1 MCRIISFN
9 ADLGEMKLKDIF
21 PMYYA
26 PDKEEFDEMWK
37 GSIIVFDAN
46 VLLNLYRYSIKTSDL
61 ILNIMDRLSDKL
73 WIPYQVALEYQANR
87 QKVIYEQKEAYTQ
100 VKNVVCKEFEEML
113 DHLSIGLKKYYKR
126 HPIIETA
133 NITTKIENLKSEVI
147 QELEEQE
154 LKHPNYNEDD
164 KIRSFIDKH
173 FDGKIGTPYSET
185 ELSEIYREGEQ
196 RYKSKRPPGYK
207 DMSEKKDQRRFH
219 KGLIIESQYG
229 DLIVWKQ
236 ILDMAQQKNK
246 SVILITDDNKEDWW
260 QRESGKTIGPR
271 VELTDEF
278 TQYTKQ
284 KFYMYES
291 YKFIE
296 YAQKFLNQ
304 QVDKEAVKEAQNL
317 KYTVDLKKDDVKF
330 TFNHMDLKKDDFLK
344 LLAVLDGYFKD
355 PVNSSRL
362 DKSEKSPEY
371 LIDEQVLHHRWGVG
385 TVVNVIGKGRDQ
397 EVNILFPEPYGLRR
411 LLAAHAPLE
420 KIPSHLDMENPLLN
434 P

>member
-1 MCRIISFN
+1 M
-9 ADLGEMKLKDIF
+9 KDIF

-26 PDKEEFDEMWK
+26 PANEEFDEMWK
-37 GSIIVFDAN
+37 ESIIVFDAN

-61 ILNIMDRLSDKL
+61 ILDIMDRLSDRL

-100 VKNVVCKEFEEML
+100 VKNVVCKEFEEMI

-278 TQYTKQ
+278 TQFTKQ

-296 YAQKFLNQ
+296 YAQNFLNQ
-304 QVDKEAVKEAQNL
+304 QVDKEAIREAQNL
-317 KYTVDLKKDDVKF
+317 KYFSPTVKYFSPTEWSEDDVR
-330 TFNHMDLKKDDFLK
+330 K
-344 LLAVLDGYFKD
+344 LLEEVDEYNND
-355 PVNSSRL
+355 PYNFSKL
-362 DKSEKSPEY
+362 NKLEKPTEY
-371 LIDEQVLHHRWGVG
+371 SINELVRHHKWGIG
-385 TVVNVIGKGRDQ
+385 SVVNVRGKGSYQ
-397 EVNILFPEPYGLRR
+397 EVKIQFPEPYGLKR
-411 LLAAHAPLE
+411 LLSAYAPLE
-420 KIPSHLDMENPLLN
+420 KVSFFDAENHLLN